1 MTSIKLLAV
10 SPFYI
15 SLLAI
20 LIIFLAYRVTTFRR
34 GENIALGED
43 SCSKAMKS
51 AVRAHA
57 NAVENIPL
65 ALILLVALE
74 LNSLNP
80 LLLHIFGAVLVL
92 SRIGHA
98 WGLTISNGPS
108 AGRFYGTLFTWLTV
122 VIMAVLNIWLL
133 FIGA

>member
-1 MTSIKLLAV
+1 MTTIKLLAV
-10 SPFYI
+10 TPVYI
-15 SLLAI
+15 SLMAF

-34 GENIALGED
+34 GENIALGD
-43 SCSKAMKS
+43 DTGSKAMKS

-92 SRIGHA
+92 SRIAHA
-98 WGLTISNGPS
+98 WGLTKSNGPS
-108 AGRFYGTLFTWLTV
+108 FGRFYGTLFTWLCV
-122 VIMAVLNIWLL
+122 VIMAVLNLWLL
-133 FIGA
+133 FI

>member
-1 MTSIKLLAV
+1 MTTIKLLAV

-15 SLLAI
+15 SLLAL

-34 GENIALGED
+34 SENIALGD
-43 SCSKAMKS
+43 DRGSKAMKS

-65 ALILLVALE
+65 ALILLAALE

-80 LLLHIFGAVLVL
+80 LLLHIFGIVLVL
-92 SRIGHA
+92 SRIAHA
-98 WGLTISNGPS
+98 WGLTKSNGPS
-108 AGRFYGTLFTWLTV
+108 PGRFYGTLFTWLCV
-122 VIMAVLNIWLL
+122 VLMAVLNIWLL
-133 FIGA
+133 FI

>member
-1 MTSIKLLAV
+1 MTTIQLLPV
-10 SPFYI
+10 TPFYI
-15 SLLAI
+15 SLLAF

-34 GENIALGED
+34 GEKIALGDE
-43 SCSKAMKS
+43 SGSKAMKS

-65 ALILLVALE
+65 ALLLLVTLE

-80 LLLHIFGAVLVL
+80 LLLHIFGVVLVL
-92 SRIGHA
+92 SRIAHA
-98 WGLTISNGPS
+98 WGLTKSNGPS

-122 VIMAVLNIWLL
+122 MIMAVLNIWLL
-133 FIGA
+133 FIGT